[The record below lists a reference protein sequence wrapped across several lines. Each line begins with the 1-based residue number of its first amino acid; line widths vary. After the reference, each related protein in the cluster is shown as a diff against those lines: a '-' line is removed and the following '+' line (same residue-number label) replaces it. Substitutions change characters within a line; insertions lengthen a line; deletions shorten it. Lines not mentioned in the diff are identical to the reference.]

1 MKARE
6 CPTCMAAMS
15 SRYPE
20 RFEAPERSGC
30 LFPLTPAP
38 GERTPRPFD
47 VLCALESPSK
57 DGLLT
62 PALSPYEG
70 ERGNRRQVSGESP
83 FMEMG
88 QRGQSVENSWRANLA
103 TMRATVLPL
112 PKGEGWGE
120 GKHATRSVTAA
131 DISKLPCR
139 HPSPD
144 ISYLRGR
151 SAGFQTG
158 LARPHSSSVSSPGAN
173 PKPVWK
179 PALRPVGVPCELRNI
194 RVRT

>member
-20 RFEAPERSGC
+20 RFEPPEWSGC

-38 GERTPRPFD
+38 EERTPRPFD

-62 PALSPYEG
+62 PAFSPYEG

-144 ISYLRGR
+144 ISDLRVR
-151 SAGFQTG
+151 IAGFQTG

-179 PALRPVGVPCELRNI
+179 PVLRPVGVPCELRNI